1 MRKWRKNEEMER
13 EWGNGERFTL
23 YISSCSL
30 YVPPLYPFPPSLSI
44 SKKKTE
50 HTRYEI
56 IIMGRIRCEKSP
68 QVVRALRQ
76 DLCFCFLTF
85 LLQQYRIFSPL
96 GEVVVRWRHKTFS
109 RQHQSWRDLHKESCK
124 YRCPQIIFKAEWLQ
138 ELSQLKCFFLI
149 FYRFCSWYSHPMGM
163 TGT

>member
-1 MRKWRKNEEMER
+1 MRKWREIYLLH
-13 EWGNGERFTL
+13 FL
-23 YISSCSL
+23 IFFL
-30 YVPPLYPFPPSLSI
+30 FPPSISI

-85 LLQQYRIFSPL
+85 LLQQYRIFRKL
-96 GEVVVRWRHKTFS
+96 GEVVVR
-109 RQHQSWRDLHKESCK
+109 
-124 YRCPQIIFKAEWLQ
+124 
-138 ELSQLKCFFLI
+138 
-149 FYRFCSWYSHPMGM
+149 
-163 TGT
+163 